1 MNDDQRDI
9 PGLSDAEEE
18 LARELAR
25 LGPLMREHEAAE
37 ADMNQLFAR
46 NLRAQ
51 LVYGE
56 EHAPDAGFA
65 RTLRA
70 RLMRERS
77 ARPVAKPFQR
87 RLTVWIGSATMAL
100 LVSLLVA
107 LLLPRGAFVP
117 SITAPYPT
125 QADLVFSFPAPG
137 TVIHRLTPTISL
149 VHPRPGVPYAGRL
162 RLTAPQLPQEPATLH
177 AYRLASPSNVMV
189 AGRRL
194 LGIRSP
200 VRHTTAGSGTW
211 AVAADGG
218 FPSRR
223 PLHSL
228 AVSLAT
234 GELIYHDRRNLV
246 LPRATRALARSRA
259 VAVARRWL
267 TRLGWPGTRM
277 PLTDVESVHT
287 LPKVQEIK
295 FGWIGVGA
303 TATAAAT
310 VWVTPDRSVIEA
322 WLWPPVVQGGAI
334 RARSVFAAW
343 TEVRAGT
350 LPVAVEGVSPAI
362 RTNGVGVVRRT
373 SLVSV
378 LSAEGVGALYLVPT
392 YRFEGKTH
400 IPGASIHTW
409 YSLAPGG
416 QK

>member
-1 MNDDQRDI
+1 MNDDERDI
-9 PGLSDAEEE
+9 PGLSDAEEQ
-18 LARELAR
+18 LARDLAR
-25 LGPLMREHEAAE
+25 LSPLMREHDVAE
-37 ADMNQLFAR
+37 AEMNQFFAR

-56 EHAPDAGFA
+56 EHAPHEGFA
-65 RTLRA
+65 PTLRA
-70 RLMRERS
+70 RLMREGA
-77 ARPVAKPFQR
+77 ARPVAKPFRR
-87 RLTVWIGSATMAL
+87 RLTVWIGSATTAL

-107 LLLPRGAFVP
+107 LLLPHGAFVP

-125 QADLVFSFPAPG
+125 RADLVFSFPAPG
-137 TVIHRLTPTISL
+137 TVIHRLTPTTSL

-162 RLTAPQLPQEPATLH
+162 RLTAPRLPNEPATRH

-189 AGRRL
+189 TGRRL
-194 LGIRSP
+194 LGIHSG
-200 VRHTTAGSGTW
+200 VRQKTAGSGIW
-211 AVAADGG
+211 AVAVDGG

-246 LPRATRALARSRA
+246 LPRATRALRRSRA

-267 TRLGWPGTRM
+267 TRLGWPGKRM
-277 PLTDVESVHT
+277 PLTEVESVHN

-310 VWVTPDRSVIEA
+310 LWVTPDRSVIEA
-322 WLWPPVVQGGAI
+322 WLWPPVVHGGTI
-334 RARSVFAAW
+334 RARSILAAW
-343 TEVRAGT
+343 AEVRTGT
-350 LPVAVEGVSPAI
+350 LPVAVEGISPTI
-362 RTNGVGVVRRT
+362 RANGVGVVRRT

-378 LSAEGVGALYLVPT
+378 LSAAGLGTMYLVPT
-392 YRFEGKTH
+392 YRFEGQTE